1 MSQYINHPKTGMD
14 FAQNGL
20 NILLRQGYEHDLK
33 AGKLERQLDGSTI
46 FRFRV
51 PAPFNKT
58 CRGIRR
64 PDGEFYVHMGD
75 FHQLLGGDEVIPYEH
90 FEHGAH
96 EIAAGR
102 KPPGFGNGGAE

>member
-1 MSQYINHPKTGMD
+1 MSPYNNNPKTPMD
-14 FAQNGL
+14 FAQNGI
-20 NILLRQGYEHDLK
+20 NIVLRQGYEHDLK
-33 AGKLERQLDGSTI
+33 AGKLEPQPDGSTI

-51 PAPFNKT
+51 PAPVNKT

-64 PDGEFYVHMGD
+64 PDGEFYLHMGD
-75 FHQLLGGDEVIPYEH
+75 FHQLLGGDAVIPYEH

-102 KPPGFGNGGAE
+102 KPPGFGSGGRN